1 MLLIESSVFVDSL
14 LIFIL
19 AFFIDVVFGEFPD
32 RFHPTV
38 WIGRAIAFFKP
49 KFKNENPRTE
59 KVNGIVLCVLVIL
72 LVAVPVGVLLFAIR
86 YFMGRIPYIVVAA
99 VLLET
104 TFAVKCMR
112 QYTVPIAEALKNR
125 DIDKARKG
133 LYYIVRRDP
142 TELNEQQIVS
152 AAVESIAESTTD
164 GITTPFFFF
173 ALFGVPGAFAF
184 RVINTLDS
192 TVGYKD
198 PENINIGWFS
208 ANLDT
213 AANYV
218 PARLTALLMVAASAL
233 SGENWRESWRILQRD
248 KAKTNSVNAGWT
260 MSAMAGALGVQLEK
274 SGHYALGDKGDIS
287 PADITRALRVMELT
301 AVLFGAVV
309 VLPVLALKAL
319 AIRLALQ
326 C

>member
-19 AFFIDVVFGEFPD
+19 AFLIDVVFGEFPD

-49 KFKNENPRTE
+49 KFKSENPRTE
-59 KVNGIVLCVLVIL
+59 KVNGILLCILVIL

-86 YFMGRIPYIVVAA
+86 HFIGRIPYIVVSAI
-99 VLLET
+99 LLET
-104 TFAVKCMR
+104 TFAIKCMR
-112 QYTVPIAEALKNR
+112 QYTVPIAEALKNK

-142 TELNEQQIVS
+142 TKLNEQQIVS

-213 AANYV
+213 LANYV
-218 PARLTALLMVAASAL
+218 PARLTAILMVAASAL
-233 SGENWRESWRILQRD
+233 LGENWRESWRILQRD
-248 KAKTNSVNAGWT
+248 KAKTKSVNAGWT

-287 PADITRALRVMELT
+287 PAHITRALRVMELT

-309 VLPVLALKAL
+309 ILPFLALKAL
-319 AIRLALQ
+319 VIRLALIF
-326 C
+326 

>member
-19 AFFIDVVFGEFPD
+19 AFLIDVVFGEFPD

-142 TELNEQQIVS
+142 TKLNEQQIVS

-173 ALFGVPGAFAF
+173 ALLGVPGAFAF

>member
-1 MLLIESSVFVDSL
+1 MLLIESSFFVDSV
-14 LIFIL
+14 LIFFL
-19 AFFIDVVFGEFPD
+19 AFLIDVVFGEFPD

-38 WIGRAIAFFKP
+38 WIGKTIAYFKP
-49 KFKNENPRTE
+49 KFKSENPRTE
-59 KVNGIVLCVLVIL
+59 KINGVIL
-72 LVAVPVGVLLFAIR
+72 CLVVILVVAVPVGLLLFGIR
-86 YFMGRIPYIVVAA
+86 LFIGRIPYIIVSAI
-99 VLLET
+99 LLET
-104 TFAVKCMR
+104 TFAIKCMR
-112 QYTVPIAEALKNR
+112 QYTVPIAEAVKNK

-133 LYYIVRRDP
+133 LYYIVRRNP
-142 TELNEQQIVS
+142 NELNEQQIVS

-213 AANYV
+213 IANYV
-218 PARLTALLMVAASAL
+218 PARLTAMLMVAAAAVL
-233 SGENWRESWRILQRD
+233 GENWRESWRILQRD
-248 KAKTNSVNAGWT
+248 KAKTKSLNAGWT

-274 SGHYALGDKGDIS
+274 SGHYTLGDKGDIS
-287 PADITRALRVMELT
+287 PEHIRRALRVMELT
-301 AVLFGAVV
+301 AVMFGVV
-309 VLPVLALKAL
+309 VILPILALKAL
-319 AIRLALQ
+319 ILRLV
-326 C
+326 